1 MAAYNIVRAQQ
12 VPKELDKIIMNTQET
27 VISRIM
33 FKAKVL
39 AADGQQFEDL
49 FVAVMGHAR
58 PDFRPIKPQ
67 GKFGDRKNDGCEPTV
82 GRYYQ
87 VYAPEDATSKESES
101 VKKIETDFA
110 GLNNYWGTLHA
121 TGIQEFFFVLND
133 RYKGA
138 FPTTH
143 KALSNIQKNNGLQ
156 KADVFLCKDIENV
169 IFGELSD
176 DQIQTVI
183 GYIPDV
189 SMIVK
194 VHYGILTEVV
204 GHILKNIPNK
214 AVPGKLISPEFEIK
228 LTFNDLS
235 AAAPYLK
242 AGSIQSSAVESFFER
257 NSDFA
262 LQAVRQSLNDM
273 YMDATQEGFIA
284 NPNIGLTA
292 QDQMYFHI
300 LSSATP
306 TVGNGQFPAAQRAV
320 QVLLSY
326 FFESCDIFEEPV

>member
-1 MAAYNIVRAQQ
+1 
-12 VPKELDKIIMNTQET
+12 
-27 VISRIM
+27 M
-33 FKAKVL
+33 FKNKVL
-39 AADGQQFEDL
+39 ASDGQQFENL
-49 FVAVMGHAR
+49 FVAVMGYAR
-58 PDFRPIKPQ
+58 SDFRAIKPQ
-67 GKFGDRKNDGCEPTV
+67 GKIGDRKNDGCEPIA

-87 VYAPEDATSKESES
+87 VYAPEDATTKESAS
-101 VKKIETDFA
+101 IQKIETDFA
-110 GLNNYWGTLHA
+110 GLKAYWDTLYPI
-121 TGIQEFFFVLND
+121 GIQEFFFVLND

-143 KALSNIQKNNGLQ
+143 KALSDIQKRHDLQ
-156 KADVFLCKDIENV
+156 KADVFSCKDIENV

-176 DQIQTVI
+176 DQIQAAI
-183 GYIPDV
+183 GSLPDV

-194 VHYGILTEVV
+194 IDYGILTEVV

-214 AVPGKLISPEFEIK
+214 AVPGKLISPIFETK

-242 AGSIQSSAVESFFER
+242 AGSILSNAVESFFER

-273 YMDATQEGFIA
+273 YIDAAQEGYIA
-284 NPNIGLTA
+284 NPAIGLTA
-292 QDQMYFHI
+292 QDQIYIHI

-306 TVGNGQFPAAQRAV
+306 LVGKGQHVAAQQAV
-320 QVLLSY
+320 QILLAY

>member
-1 MAAYNIVRAQQ
+1 
-12 VPKELDKIIMNTQET
+12 MNTQEK
-27 VISRIM
+27 VISRLM
-33 FKAKVL
+33 FKNKVL
-39 AADGQQFEDL
+39 SADGQQFENL
-49 FVAVMGHAR
+49 FVAVMGYAR

-67 GKFGDRKNDGCEPTV
+67 GKIGDRKNDGCEPTV

-87 VYAPEDATSKESES
+87 VYAPEDSTTKESQS

-110 GLNNYWGTLHA
+110 GLINYWGTLHP
-121 TGIQEFFFVLND
+121 TGIKEFFFVLND
-133 RYKGA
+133 RYKGP
-138 FPTTH
+138 FPTTQ
-143 KALSNIQKNNGLQ
+143 KALSNIQKNHSLQ
-156 KADVFLCKDIENV
+156 KADVFLCQDIEDV

-194 VHYGILTEVV
+194 VDYQILTEVV
-204 GHILKNIPNK
+204 GHILKNIPNN
-214 AVPGKLISPEFEIK
+214 AVQGKLITPEFENK
-228 LTFNDLS
+228 LIFNDLS

-242 AGSIQSSAVESFFER
+242 AGSFQSNAVESFFER

-262 LQAVRQSLNDM
+262 LHAIRQSLNDM

-284 NPNIGLTA
+284 NPTCGLTV
-292 QDQMYFHI
+292 QDQMYFYI

-306 TVGNGQFPAAQRAV
+306 TVGKGQLPATQRAV

-326 FFESCDIFEEPV
+326 FFESCDIFEMPV

>member
-1 MAAYNIVRAQQ
+1 
-12 VPKELDKIIMNTQET
+12 MNTQEK
-27 VISRIM
+27 VITRLM
-33 FKAKVL
+33 FKNKVL
-39 AADGQQFEDL
+39 AADGQQFENL
-49 FVAVMGHAR
+49 FVAVMGQAR
-58 PDFRPIKPQ
+58 PDFRAIKPQ
-67 GKFGDRKNDGCEPTV
+67 GKIGDRKNDGCEPTA

-87 VYAPEDATSKESES
+87 VYAPEDATTKESAS
-101 VKKIETDFA
+101 VKKIENDFA
-110 GLNNYWGTLHA
+110 GLKKYWGTLHS
-121 TGIQEFFFVLND
+121 TGIKEFYFVLND

-143 KALSNIQKNNGLQ
+143 KALSDIQKNHGLQ
-156 KADVFLCKDIENV
+156 KADVFSCKDIENV
-169 IFGELSD
+169 IFEELSD
-176 DQIQTVI
+176 DQIQTVVSFL
-183 GYIPDV
+183 PDV
-189 SMIVK
+189 STIVK
-194 VHYGILTEVV
+194 VDYGILTEVV
-204 GHILKNIPNK
+204 GHILKNIPSK

-242 AGSIQSSAVESFFER
+242 AGSILSSAVESFFER

-273 YMDATQEGFIA
+273 YIDATQEGFTA
-284 NPNIGLTA
+284 NPTIGLTA

-306 TVGNGQFPAAQRAV
+306 TVGKSQLPAAQRAV

-326 FFESCDIFEEPV
+326 FFESCDIFEEPM